1 MTVAKITRERAER
14 IARSHACGNCR
25 EYSYKRVTVKPS
37 SREQRKELQESW
49 HVLAVC
55 GICGNEIEMGI
66 DDDGQIVYA
75 N

>member
-1 MTVAKITRERAER
+1 MAEISRERAER

-25 EYSYKRVTVKPS
+25 EYSYKQVTVKPS
-37 SREQRKELQESW
+37 TEGQRETLQEVW
-49 HVLAVC
+49 HVIALC

-66 DDDGQIVYA
+66 DDDGHIVYA